1 MVRYQLILI
10 GLVCGLLLSAG
21 RAGGQS
27 PHRSD
32 GPRSDGPRPDSSRPS
47 DHSHPSDGSRG
58 YDPFFEAM
66 REVHRD
72 SSNRELF
79 DLLRDPN
86 VRQEIHLNEAD
97 SDQLAANGR
106 EAFEAIHAIRKANQD
121 LATSKDELKQQ
132 IRAALDPWEA
142 KSFEILEKPEVDFK
156 RLLGIYVQARSYR
169 ALLND
174 KVAEEI
180 GLQGAALDDFRKFR
194 AENWRAIME
203 DTRHSIEKE
212 IRNTPPGSNPR
223 DAISSFSSLRR
234 RAEEMLDKK
243 LASQLTDEQLA
254 ALEQLKGVKFD
265 LQPQPFS
272 FPPGRRR
279 GHADSR

>member
-1 MVRYQLILI
+1 MVRYPLILF
-10 GLVCGLLLSAG
+10 GLACGLLLSVG
-21 RAGGQS
+21 RVGGQP

-32 GPRSDGPRPDSSRPS
+32 DPRPS

-58 YDPFFEAM
+58 NDPFFEAM

-86 VRQEIHLNEAD
+86 VRQEIHLSEAD
-97 SDQLAANGR
+97 SEQLEANGR
-106 EAFEAIHAIRKANQD
+106 EAFQAIRAVRKANQD
-121 LATSKDELKQQ
+121 LATSKEELKQQ
-132 IRAALDPWEA
+132 IRTALDPLEA
-142 KSFEILEKPEVDFK
+142 KSFEILQKPEVDFE

-174 KVAEEI
+174 KVAQKI
-180 GLQGAALDDFRKFR
+180 GLHGAALDAFRQFR
-194 AENWRAIME
+194 SENGRAIME
-203 DTRHSIEKE
+203 DTRRLAEKE
-212 IRNTPPGSNPR
+212 IRNTPPGSSPR
-223 DAISSFSSLRR
+223 EAISKLFR
-234 RAEEMLDKK
+234 RAEEMLDDK
-243 LASQLTDEQLA
+243 LASQLTDVQRA
-254 ALEQLKGVKFD
+254 ALEQLKGAKFD

-279 GHADSR
+279 GHADHSDHSTPDN